1 MSNHSDRA
9 RPHDE
14 ATNAADEALAR
25 LDELLGELGEKAADS
40 AASVEFDEP
49 DEPDTPD
56 TPTESNREAP
66 RPSPAPP
73 PRPPVDAP
81 GEPATSTGGAR
92 SFEQR
97 QAEARR
103 LMQEEL
109 ARRQREI
116 EDRRQTFDP
125 ERRSRERARA
135 AVAGLPRLLHH
146 ALAAEPR
153 SAREISSVVRALAG
167 LPELL
172 NAALAAELRREAAAA
187 AAERERRAKTAVTS
201 LHELF
206 VHALDAAPA
215 PPAMAAAI
223 ALRDL
228 FSHAVE
234 VAPAPAPPPE
244 PEPEPPRKP
253 EPAPIGEPNRPA
265 ELEPEPEPEP
275 EPRPPERPAPPPQEP
290 EPPPVEPEPPESE
303 AHQRPE
309 IPIHSELDDD
319 DRRRWP
325 WALAAVVAAALV
337 AGGLWFSGVFAGDGD
352 DGNDDPPSFALSDG
366 EPTTS
371 VVGQAEAP
379 LVDVFAEPEGSEV
392 AHTLEHPTET
402 GAPLVFLVTDDT
414 TSADRVGVLLPI
426 QSDGNRGWVNRSDLS
441 FGITQYRVIVRPAAH
456 RLELWEGEE
465 LVLDVPA
472 GIGSDAPESGSLLY
486 VKELLQ
492 PPNSDTVYG
501 AFAFG
506 LSGASNTLD
515 KFTEGDDV
523 IAIHGTN
530 DPSEVGKDVD
540 RGSIR
545 LTNTAIEELVGVVPL
560 GTPVE
565 VR

>member
-1 MSNHSDRA
+1 MSDHSDRA
-9 RPHDE
+9 RPRDE
-14 ATNAADEALAR
+14 PTDAADEALAR
-25 LDELLGELGEKAADS
+25 LDELLGELGEKATDA
-40 AASVEFDEP
+40 AASVEP
-49 DEPDTPD
+49 DEFDAPEEPH
-56 TPTESNREAP
+56 TPTESKHDAP
-66 RPSPAPP
+66 GRSPAPP
-73 PRPPVDAP
+73 PRPPVDPPREA
-81 GEPATSTGGAR
+81 ATSTGGTR

-135 AVAGLPRLLHH
+135 AAAGLPRLMQH

-153 SAREISSVVRALAG
+153 SAREISSMVRALAA
-167 LPELL
+167 LPGLL

-187 AAERERRAKTAVTS
+187 AAERERRAKAAVTS

-206 VHALDAAPA
+206 VHALDAAPP
-215 PPAMAAAI
+215 PPAMAVAI
-223 ALRDL
+223 GLRDL
-228 FSHAVE
+228 FTHAVAT
-234 VAPAPAPPPE
+234 APAPLPPPE
-244 PEPEPPRKP
+244 PEPAP
-253 EPAPIGEPNRPA
+253 EPLAQPDPAA
-265 ELEPEPEPEP
+265 ELEL
-275 EPRPPERPAPPPQEP
+275 EPRPPEPPTRPPQEP
-290 EPPPVEPEPPESE
+290 EPQPVEPEPPEPPEPE
-303 AHQRPE
+303 AQGEPE
-309 IPIHSELDDD
+309 IPIHAELLEDDG
-319 DRRRWP
+319 RRWP
-325 WALAAVVAAALV
+325 WVLVAVVVAALV
-337 AGGLWFSGVFAGDGD
+337 GGGLWFSGVFAGDGG
-352 DGNDDPPSFALSDG
+352 DGGDDPPSFALSDG

-414 TSADRVGVLLPI
+414 ASPNRVEVLLPI
-426 QSDGNRGWVNRSDLS
+426 EADGDRGWVNRSDLS
-441 FGITQYRVIVRPAAH
+441 FGVTEYRVIVRPAAH
-456 RLELWEGEE
+456 RLELWEGDE

-545 LTNTAIEELVGVVPL
+545 LTNTDIEELVGVLPL

-565 VR
+565 VQ